1 MLTAYHYSLFDFRSD
16 VGQARL
22 DCTDWSVNSCNIGQ
36 VWTTQVLTT
45 ELDNLPGW
53 SPGWK
58 QDHIQSVGSDR
69 LREFVMRGGL
79 AVAFLDRPSLVRAF
93 ELMEQY
99 PDHPMDLADASL
111 IAAAES
117 LETRKVFTLDEN
129 DFGVYR
135 IRRGHRHYAVEIIR

>member
-1 MLTAYHYSLFDFRSD
+1 ML
-16 VGQARL
+16 
-22 DCTDWSVNSCNIGQ
+22 
-36 VWTTQVLTT
+36 
-45 ELDNLPGW
+45 EP
-53 SPGWK
+53 
-58 QDHIQSVGSDR
+58 QSVGSDR
-69 LREFVMRGGL
+69 LREFVMRAGL

-99 PDHPMDLADASL
+99 ADHPMDLADASL

-129 DFGVYR
+129 DFGAYR